1 MNRSKII
8 AISLLLSFRLAAQ
21 LLVPDHTTVFKK
33 ELNFHP
39 DYIKQNQIKKVVFE
53 ILDKKDFETAVDKH
67 LVEHY
72 EFSNS
77 GYLSRFYYTD
87 IIKTIEKQVAVSA
100 PVKGKKKGKRS
111 YSYTVNDY
119 VYDTISTTHIY
130 DEANKILMKRNHL
143 GYGFYD
149 THYYHYDST
158 YKLVQDERYKETNVS
173 QAKSDFILG
182 NQVKVSADSM
192 KVITYGPDQTKV
204 IYYNNERRPYKE
216 QFINSKNGKVVNI
229 SESYVAASWIQ
240 QTQEFEYNE
249 SGQLTKA
256 IFKGNANTNL
266 TYLHTY
272 EYDKKGWLLTD
283 KHWKNDVLLSET
295 SFVNDFNSNLVN
307 SIVIRDFVN
316 KSIRIIKLKYAYFD
330 SIQVKNH

>member
-1 MNRSKII
+1 M
-8 AISLLLSFRLAAQ
+8 LLASFRLAAQ
-21 LLVPDHTTVFKK
+21 LIVLDHTSVFKK

-39 DYIKQNQIKKVVFE
+39 EYIKQNQIKKVIFE
-53 ILDKKDFETAVDKH
+53 ILDKKDYETAVDKN

-72 EFSNS
+72 EFSPS
-77 GYLSRFYYTD
+77 GNLNRFYYTE

-100 PVKGKKKGKRS
+100 PSKGKKKTKKTHT
-111 YSYTVNDY
+111 YTMNDY

-130 DEANKILMKRNHL
+130 NEANKIIMKRNHL

-149 THYYHYDST
+149 TRYYRYDST
-158 YKLVQDERYKETNVS
+158 LKLVQEERYKETNVS

-182 NQVKVSADSM
+182 NQVRVSVDSM
-192 KVITYGPDQTKV
+192 KVISYGEDQTKV

-216 QFINSKNGKVVNI
+216 QIIVSKNGKVVSV

-240 QTQEFEYNE
+240 QNQEFEYNE
-249 SGQLTKA
+249 NGQLLKA
-256 IFKGNANTNL
+256 IFKGNANNNL
-266 TYLHTY
+266 VYLHTY

-283 KHWKNDVLLSET
+283 KHYKNDVLLSET

-307 SIVIRDFVN
+307 SIVIRDYVN

-330 SIQVKNH
+330 SIQVKNN